1 MSHLKYQMIFWIVI
15 CLIVNIKPVGAKD
28 LISSKPLVV
37 DLPQAISM
45 ALKHNPNMKA
55 SNAAIS
61 ASVQKEKASLA
72 ARLAKVNIEYNYTR
86 LKEAPYIKF
95 SIPPYPAMEFPAG
108 KDRDIKW
115 NISIIQPLFTGFAL
129 VTKQKLAQLGVN
141 IAELKKEQTKLDLI
155 RAVSICYYNILLEK
169 SNVEVAKE
177 SLDQLEA
184 HLKDAQNFYK
194 QGLIEYNDLLK
205 SQVAVAAAKQRFVKA
220 RSDLDAAR
228 AMLNVLLNRDIILPI
243 RVKKIDVKLNPIAPL
258 NNFLSV
264 ALERR
269 PILKE
274 LNLKLRQA
282 ELGVKL
288 AKSQFWPQVALIA
301 RYQQEGDNL
310 LASRNDYT
318 NSYNSMIIVNAKW
331 NIFSW
336 GQTYHQVKAAQDD
349 VFILRQT
356 IFDVRN
362 KIKLQVKKAWLSV
375 RVALENID
383 TAKSALKQA
392 RENYRITNLQYKHQ
406 LATSTDVLDA
416 RKYLT
421 QAETNY
427 HQALYGY
434 EIALCNLKRA
444 IGN

>member
-1 MSHLKYQMIFWIVI
+1 MSHFKVQIIFFII
-15 CLIVNIKPVGAKD
+15 CLIIHSNPIKAKE
-28 LISSKPLVV
+28 LASNKVLVV
-37 DLPQAISM
+37 DLNKAINI
-45 ALKHNPNMKA
+45 ALKNNPNMKA
-55 SNAAIS
+55 SSAAIN
-61 ASVQKEKASLA
+61 ASIQKEKASWA
-72 ARLAKVNIEYNYTR
+72 ARLAKITVEYNYTR

-95 SIPPYPAMEFPAG
+95 AIPPYPSMEFPAG
-108 KDRDIKW
+108 KNRDIKW
-115 NISIIQPLFTGFAL
+115 DISIIQPLFTGFAL
-129 VTKQKLAQLGVN
+129 VTKQKLAALGIN
-141 IAELKKEQTKLDLI
+141 IARLKQEQTRLDLI

-169 SNVEVAKE
+169 SNVEVAEE
-177 SLDQLEA
+177 SLDQLQA

-205 SQVAVAAAKQRFVKA
+205 SQVAVAAAKQRLVKA
-220 RSDLDAAR
+220 RSDLNAAKS
-228 AMLNVLLNRDIILPI
+228 MLNVLLNRDITLPI
-243 RVKKIDVKLNPIAPL
+243 EIRNVSIELTPISPL
-258 NNFLSV
+258 KDFLV
-264 ALERR
+264 LALKNR

-274 LNLKLRQA
+274 LNLKLKQA
-282 ELGVKL
+282 ELGVRL
-288 AKSQFWPQVALIA
+288 AKSQFWPQVSLIA

-310 LASRNDYT
+310 LATRNDYT

-336 GQTYHQVKAAQDD
+336 GQTYHQVRAAQDN

-362 KIKLQVKKAWLSV
+362 KIELQVKKAWLSV
-375 RVALENID
+375 KVALENIV

-392 RENYRITNLQYKHQ
+392 KENYRITNLQYKHQ

-444 IGN
+444 IGK

>member
-1 MSHLKYQMIFWIVI
+1 MSRFKYQIIFWIVI
-15 CLIVNIKPVGAKD
+15 CLIVNIKPVRAKD

-45 ALKHNPNMKA
+45 ALKNNPNMKA

-61 ASVQKEKASLA
+61 ASVQKEKASWA
-72 ARLAKVNIEYNYTR
+72 ARLAKVNVEYSYTR
-86 LKEAPYIKF
+86 LKEAPYMKF
-95 SIPPYPAMEFPAG
+95 SIPPSPPMPFPAG

-115 NISIIQPLFTGFAL
+115 DVSIIQPLFTGFAL

-141 IAELKKEQTKLDLI
+141 IAELKQEQTRLDLI

-169 SNVEVAKE
+169 SNVDVAKE
-177 SLDQLEA
+177 TVDQLEA

-205 SQVAVAAAKQRFVKA
+205 SQVAVAAAKQSLVKA
-220 RSDLDAAR
+220 RSDLESAR
-228 AMLNVLLNRDIILPI
+228 AMLNVLLNRDITLPI
-243 RVKKIDVKLNPIAPL
+243 RVKNIDVRLTPIAPL
-258 NNFLSV
+258 NNFLSI

-318 NSYNSMIIVNAKW
+318 NSYNSMIIVSAKW

-336 GQTYHQVKAAQDD
+336 GQTYHQVKAAQDN

-444 IGN
+444 IGQ